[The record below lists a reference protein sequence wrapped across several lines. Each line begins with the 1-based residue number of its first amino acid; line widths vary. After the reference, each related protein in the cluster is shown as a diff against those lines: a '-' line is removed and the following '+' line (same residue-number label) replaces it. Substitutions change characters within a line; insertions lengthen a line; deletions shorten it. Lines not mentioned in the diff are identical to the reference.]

1 MRLSWGYIGRVT
13 SGEGANSGA
22 DPEGFGSSAIDDA
35 ARLDAALPDI
45 DWTVPPPGAAASVFR
60 APSGDLSMLTIGDPG
75 DTRVVLVP
83 GVTGS
88 KEDFTL
94 MLPGLA
100 AAGYHVQTFDLA
112 GQYESAA
119 AGPHNLRPPR
129 PHYDY
134 DLFVRDL
141 IAVLEAGQAPA
152 HVLGYSFAASVAQ
165 LAYAE
170 RPELFASLTFLSAPP
185 QPGQAFRGVSRIG
198 RLSWLAS
205 GRVGA
210 ALMIWGIKC
219 NFVKVSPGR
228 LRFVNIRFASTRF
241 ESVRDIIA
249 LMKRTPDLRGE
260 LAASAI
266 PKLVA
271 VGEHDLWPL
280 RLHSGFAREIGAQLA
295 VYRAGHSPCET
306 SPHQLNRDLLALFS
320 RAG

>member
-1 MRLSWGYIGRVT
+1 MT
-13 SGEGANSGA
+13 SGEGSTAGA
-22 DPEGFGSSAIDDA
+22 DPEGFGSSAIDEA

-45 DWTVPPPGAAASVFR
+45 DWTVPPPGATALAFS

-75 DTRVVLVP
+75 NTRVVLVP

-100 AAGYHVQTFDLA
+100 AAGYHVQTYDLA
-112 GQYESAA
+112 GQYESAS
-119 AGPHNLRPPR
+119 AGPQNLRPPR
-129 PHYDY
+129 PRYDY
-134 DLFVRDL
+134 DLFVGDL
-141 IAVLEAGQAPA
+141 IAVLESGQAPA

-165 LAYAE
+165 LAYTQ

-198 RLSWLAS
+198 RLSWLAP

-210 ALMIWGIKC
+210 SLMIWGIKR

-228 LRFVNIRFASTRF
+228 LRFVNIRFAATRF
-241 ESVRDIIA
+241 DSVSDIIT

-280 RLHSGFAREIGAQLA
+280 RLHTGFAREIGAQLA

-306 SPHQLNRDLLALFS
+306 SPNQLNRDLLALFS

>member
-1 MRLSWGYIGRVT
+1 VT
-13 SGEGANSGA
+13 SGSSADAGAEL
-22 DPEGFGSSAIDDA
+22 EGFGSSAVDEA
-35 ARLDAALPDI
+35 ALRDAALQDI
-45 DWTVPPPGAAASVFR
+45 DWTIPPEGSVASLFP
-60 APSGDLSMLTIGDPG
+60 APSGELRMISLGEPG
-75 DTRVVLVP
+75 KARVVLVP

-94 MLPGLA
+94 MLPGLV
-100 AAGYHVQTFDLA
+100 AAGFHVQSLDLA

-129 PHYDY
+129 EHYDY
-134 DLFVRDL
+134 ELFVNDL
-141 IAVLEAGQAPA
+141 IAVLESGAAPV
-152 HVLGYSFAASVAQ
+152 HVLGYSFAATVAQ
-165 LAYAE
+165 LAYVA

-185 QPGQAFRGVSRIG
+185 EPGQAFRGVKRIG
-198 RLSWLAS
+198 WFSGLTN

-210 ALMIWGIKC
+210 ALMIWGVKR

-228 LRFVNIRFASTRF
+228 LRFVKHRFAFTRI

-249 LMKRTPDLRGE
+249 LMMHAPDLRGA
-260 LAASAI
+260 LAASPI

-280 RLHSGFAREIGAQLA
+280 SLHSAFAREIGAQLA

-306 SPHQLNRDLLALFS
+306 SPHQLNRDLIALFS